1 MLRRNLQRIFTC
13 GQKQECGLQDQG
25 QQVQE
30 QQDEL
35 VETVLE
41 AFEKFHD
48 FRKVDKTLS
57 SMVQDSAH
65 PRQSLQ
71 TIASSIFHGDFD
83 ENVGDKDSNL
93 GSEDSNLGSE
103 DSNLG
108 SEDSNLAFDP
118 NPTER
123 EVLEEI
129 VYSPH
134 YNQHIASPLE
144 NTGKILERILIKLA
158 HDERITLTSR
168 SATIVILES
177 LIETLPKEAKK
188 IFFEKQNQKNEAN
201 VTAKVNLLSESILC
215 CCRRSPS
222 KNDYD
227 NIIRPSINNVMKA
240 MKSKVE
246 AKSAQS
252 IINAN
257 RLTLRESGLEPKQNF
272 QNIAATLS
280 LKNVLGCMLR
290 DTEFA
295 LLIKNNQMEKN
306 DYTKSLAPV
315 LENDTGTSPLYL
327 SLIPCINLPHSW
339 WL

>member
-103 DSNLG
+103 DSNL
-108 SEDSNLAFDP
+108 AFDP

-144 NTGKILERILIKLA
+144 NTGKILGRILIKLA

-177 LIETLPKEAKK
+177 LIETLPK
-188 IFFEKQNQKNEAN
+188 EKQNQKNEAN

-227 NIIRPSINNVMKA
+227 NIIRPSINHLYYPYSCILSTILYLFYFYYQRNM
-240 MKSKVE
+240 
-246 AKSAQS
+246 QS
-252 IINAN
+252 
-257 RLTLRESGLEPKQNF
+257 LF
-272 QNIAATLS
+272 QL
-280 LKNVLGCMLR
+280 
-290 DTEFA
+290 
-295 LLIKNNQMEKN
+295 
-306 DYTKSLAPV
+306 Y
-315 LENDTGTSPLYL
+315 YL
-327 SLIPCINLPHSW
+327 SLYHYTYYWSSQLQMSSSFDKLSLFPQIDSVLTKSRECKFSLSIYYCRHN
-339 WL
+339 

>member
-103 DSNLG
+103 DSNL
-108 SEDSNLAFDP
+108 AFDP

-144 NTGKILERILIKLA
+144 NTGKILGRILIKQ
-158 HDERITLTSR
+158 
-168 SATIVILES
+168 
-177 LIETLPKEAKK
+177 AK
-188 IFFEKQNQKNEAN
+188 QD
-201 VTAKVNLLSESILC
+201 
-215 CCRRSPS
+215 RRP
-222 KNDYD
+222 
-227 NIIRPSINNVMKA
+227 II
-240 MKSKVE
+240 
-246 AKSAQS
+246 
-252 IINAN
+252 
-257 RLTLRESGLEPKQNF
+257 
-272 QNIAATLS
+272 
-280 LKNVLGCMLR
+280 
-290 DTEFA
+290 
-295 LLIKNNQMEKN
+295 
-306 DYTKSLAPV
+306 
-315 LENDTGTSPLYL
+315 
-327 SLIPCINLPHSW
+327 
-339 WL
+339 